1 MLTHIYKKFAKLK
14 IIIFFISEINSL
26 QIPYSYSYKRAI
38 FCYQKPSVSK
48 VYRDSNRNSSS
59 KNQKTLVLLCN
70 KDDQK
75 PFASQHFSIK
85 KEATLK
91 KDCSKWILLQQI

>member
-1 MLTHIYKKFAKLK
+1 LTLI
-14 IIIFFISEINSL
+14 EIPL
-26 QIPYSYSYKRAI
+26 
-38 FCYQKPSVSK
+38 
-48 VYRDSNRNSSS
+48 
-59 KNQKTLVLLCN
+59 QKTLVLLCN

-91 KDCSKWILLQQI
+91 KDCSKWILLQRFKFDFF